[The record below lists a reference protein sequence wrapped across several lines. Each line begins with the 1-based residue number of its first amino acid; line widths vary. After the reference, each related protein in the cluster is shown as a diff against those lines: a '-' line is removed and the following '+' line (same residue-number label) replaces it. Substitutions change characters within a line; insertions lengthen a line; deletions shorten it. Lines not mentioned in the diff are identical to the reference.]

1 MTAAVATHAASTS
14 FWLVSTLLGPAVDTL
29 HQTSTPAVWRLA
41 LDSEGAAWAGTGNE
55 GKLIKVAADGKASV
69 VFDAT
74 ELEIHAIAPAAG
86 GVVYAGSSPDGK
98 VYKITKDGK
107 SAPFFDPEDKY
118 IWTLLTAPD
127 GTIYAGTGEK
137 GRVYK
142 IGADGTGKVFYESG
156 TTHVTALAWD
166 GKGALLVGTSSPGRV
181 VRVDPAS
188 GRGFV
193 LLESSYKEVRSIRVS
208 GAGTIFAT
216 AVGAGSDASSAQPEK
231 PSSTIDTTTPIAS
244 VSTEVTITAIGDQT
258 IVTPSSSGSSRS
270 ESRSG
275 TAKGAVYR
283 IAPDGDWDEF
293 WTSNDDAPYD
303 VLIEQNGS
311 LLVATGDKGK
321 IYRISGDPTVST
333 LVTRAVSQQVTSFAQ
348 DAQGRIYYSTS
359 NPGRI
364 LRVTTGQ
371 AEKGS
376 YLSDVKDTSTVSTW
390 GAIRWRAVTPTGTG
404 VALFTRSGNTKTPD
418 STWSDWSKPYTN
430 AAGEP
435 IASPKARYLQWR
447 AELTGSGKTTPI
459 LTSVTSAYLPRNARP
474 SIASITVHPPGTVFQ
489 RPFPTGDPELAGFE
503 TSTSDGRAPNPG
515 SSSSAASSAGVPLGR
530 RTYQK
535 SLQTFVWRADDG
547 DDDKLQFDAYFRR
560 EGETDWKVLRR
571 GLWDGIYTW
580 DTTSVPDGTYVIKV
594 MASDAPSNSPAG
606 ALTAE
611 RESATFEIDNTPPT
625 IDVRP
630 AGQTASAASAVFV
643 VRDSHSPIQRV
654 EYSTSAGGWKLL
666 YPVDGLLDAREER
679 FELARDPA
687 STEPIV
693 LRAIDTLSNVAT
705 AVLPAPSAKP
715 AAAQR

>member
-1 MTAAVATHAASTS
+1 
-14 FWLVSTLLGPAVDTL
+14 
-29 HQTSTPAVWRLA
+29 
-41 LDSEGAAWAGTGNE
+41 
-55 GKLIKVAADGKASV
+55 
-69 VFDAT
+69 
-74 ELEIHAIAPAAG
+74 
-86 GVVYAGSSPDGK
+86 
-98 VYKITKDGK
+98 
-107 SAPFFDPEDKY
+107 
-118 IWTLLTAPD
+118 
-127 GTIYAGTGEK
+127 
-137 GRVYK
+137 
-142 IGADGTGKVFYESG
+142 
-156 TTHVTALAWD
+156 
-166 GKGALLVGTSSPGRV
+166 
-181 VRVDPAS
+181 
-188 GRGFV
+188 
-193 LLESSYKEVRSIRVS
+193 
-208 GAGTIFAT
+208 
-216 AVGAGSDASSAQPEK
+216 
-231 PSSTIDTTTPIAS
+231 
-244 VSTEVTITAIGDQT
+244 
-258 IVTPSSSGSSRS
+258 
-270 ESRSG
+270 
-275 TAKGAVYR
+275 
-283 IAPDGDWDEF
+283 
-293 WTSNDDAPYD
+293 
-303 VLIEQNGS
+303 
-311 LLVATGDKGK
+311 
-321 IYRISGDPTVST
+321 
-333 LVTRAVSQQVTSFAQ
+333 
-348 DAQGRIYYSTS
+348 
-359 NPGRI
+359 
-364 LRVTTGQ
+364 VTTGQ

-404 VALFTRSGNTKTPD
+404 VELFTRSGNTKTPD

-705 AVLPAPSAKP
+705 AVLPAPSAKA